1 MRRAIGL
8 GIATLLFVVEAA
20 VAQCDV
26 ARGPVKAGTDSDVGS
41 IDLAAPLPV
50 TIASLHEIAAA
61 RPLPQS
67 ARISPVETS
76 LYSVTATLV
85 ALEVEADSSYR
96 LVLSDGAGRTMIAAL
111 PASDC
116 AAGGALAARILAARA
131 AIETRFGQGPST
143 TQSLLLSVEIEGVGF
158 FDFLQGQPGAAP
170 NGIELYPITSID
182 FAPLAPATPPARRR
196 AVVGTN
202 PRHAC
207 PLPSVTLQLS
217 RGSVCPGE
225 SVTLSWQASD
235 PAASV
240 AIPGVGANLPF
251 AGSTIIGSTTSLVY
265 SARAT
270 NSCGSGPDATA
281 VLNIQAT
288 ASGSINASPSSIQ
301 QNGSAT
307 IAITVS
313 NAASWSLSS
322 SLGNPLSPLSGVSS
336 AAMVA
341 YTGSRA
347 GTDTITL
354 TVNGQSCGAVHRSTS
369 ITVNPST
376 PPPPPP
382 PSGTLRCCD
391 GTLSPTCTSCANKQ
405 GCCSKHGGVC
415 GCP

>member
-116 AAGGALAARILAARA
+116 AAGGALAARVLPARA

-158 FDFLQGQPGAAP
+158 LDFLQGQPGAAP

-251 AGSTIIGSTTSLVY
+251 AGSTIIGSTKSPAC

-270 NSCGSGPDATA
+270 GSFGGGAERTRRCP
-281 VLNIQAT
+281 
-288 ASGSINASPSSIQ
+288 
-301 QNGSAT
+301 
-307 IAITVS
+307 
-313 NAASWSLSS
+313 
-322 SLGNPLSPLSGVSS
+322 
-336 AAMVA
+336 
-341 YTGSRA
+341 
-347 GTDTITL
+347 DTITL
-354 TVNGQSCGAVHRSTS
+354 PVKRQSCGPVHRSTS